1 MNVPMSAPL
10 PVIHAQGEAVRLD
23 VAVLS
28 EMGGRTYNEDTCAQW
43 TAPYGSF
50 FVLADGAGGHRGGK
64 LASRM
69 AVNRVMTSLRA
80 MKEVSA
86 VAIERAISD
95 ANAALVTEQKARER
109 YSQMRTTLVVLAID
123 EKTGR
128 AAWGHIGDSRL
139 YCVRDGKILVQTR
152 DHSVVQA
159 MVDAGYLKP
168 QQMRS
173 SPDRNKLLNA
183 LGDEDNFEPAIQRDA
198 FTVAK
203 GDRFVLCTDG
213 VWEYVEEN
221 EIEQTA
227 AASASAEEWLKTLQA
242 LVLSRAKRK
251 HDNYSA
257 IAVCCAPVD

>member
-1 MNVPMSAPL
+1 
-10 PVIHAQGEAVRLD
+10 
-23 VAVLS
+23 
-28 EMGGRTYNEDTCAQW
+28 
-43 TAPYGSF
+43 
-50 FVLADGAGGHRGGK
+50 
-64 LASRM
+64 
-69 AVNRVMTSLRA
+69 
-80 MKEVSA
+80 
-86 VAIERAISD
+86 
-95 ANAALVTEQKARER
+95 
-109 YSQMRTTLVVLAID
+109 MRTTIVVLAID
-123 EKTGR
+123 EKSGR

-168 QQMRS
+168 QQMRT
-173 SPDRNKLLNA
+173 SPERNKLLNA
-183 LGDEDNFEPAIQRDA
+183 LGDEDNFEPAIQREA
-198 FTVAK
+198 FTVAS

-227 AASASAEEWLKTLQA
+227 SASGSPEEWLKALQA

-257 IAVCCAPVD
+257 IAVCCGPAA